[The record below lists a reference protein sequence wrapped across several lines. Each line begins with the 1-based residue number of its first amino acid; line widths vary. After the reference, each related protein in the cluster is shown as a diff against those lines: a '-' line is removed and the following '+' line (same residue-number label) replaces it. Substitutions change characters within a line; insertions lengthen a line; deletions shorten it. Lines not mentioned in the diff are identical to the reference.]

1 MKAAAFDYVRAD
13 NLEHALGI
21 LDEAGSE
28 AKLIAGGQSLV
39 PMMAMRFARPSLLVD
54 INRLEELKKISQ
66 DEHTV
71 RVGACV
77 RQRDIEFNYSLGQT
91 APLLKKAL
99 SWVGHS
105 QTRNRGTIGGSL
117 VYADPSAELPLA
129 SLVLGASMHLQSDA
143 AGLREVEAAD
153 FFLGP
158 MFTAIAETEC
168 LVAIDLPIWHGQ
180 HIGSAFTEV
189 SMRRGDFAMASAA
202 CQLQTNDDGS
212 LRRISFGV
220 GGVNSTPT
228 VFPQIAQKMID
239 KPLTPEFAKEV
250 AAEVAK
256 ECDPGSDTHA
266 SSRFRRSLAG
276 TLLARVMLEA
286 LEDSM
291 LNGVSK

>member
-1 MKAAAFDYVRAD
+1 MKAAAFEYVRAD

-21 LDEAGSE
+21 LDEAGAE

-66 DEHTV
+66 DEQTI
-71 RVGACV
+71 RIGACV
-77 RQRDIEFNYSLGQT
+77 RQRDIEFDHSLNQT

-129 SLVLGASMHLQSDA
+129 SLILGASMHLQSDA
-143 AGLREVEAAD
+143 GGLREVEAAN

-158 MFTAIAETEC
+158 MFTAVSETEC
-168 LVAIDLPIWHGQ
+168 LLAIDLPIWHGKR
-180 HIGSAFTEV
+180 IGSAFTEV
-189 SMRRGDFAMASAA
+189 SMRKGDFAMASAA
-202 CQLQTNDDGS
+202 CQLQINDDET

-220 GGVNSTPT
+220 GGVNSVPT
-228 VFPQIAQKMID
+228 IFPQIAQKMIG
-239 KPLTPEFAKEV
+239 KHLTPELAQEI
-250 AAEVAK
+250 ALMVAK
-256 ECDPGSDTHA
+256 ECDPGSDTHV
-266 SSRFRRSLAG
+266 SSRFRRSLAE

-286 LEDSM
+286 VEDSM
-291 LNGVSK
+291 HNGVNK

>member
-66 DEHTV
+66 DEQTV

-91 APLLKKAL
+91 VPLLKKAL

-143 AGLREVEAAD
+143 AGLCKVEAAD

-158 MFTAIAETEC
+158 MFTAISETEC
-168 LVAIDLPIWHGQ
+168 LVAIDLPIWQGKR
-180 HIGSAFTEV
+180 IGSAFTEV
-189 SMRRGDFAMASAA
+189 SMRKGDFAMASAA

-220 GGVNSTPT
+220 GGVNSAPT
-228 VFPQIAQKMID
+228 VFPQIAQRMIN
-239 KPLTPEFAKEV
+239 KPLTPEFAQEV

-256 ECDPGSDTHA
+256 ECDPGSDTHV